1 MTTTLLDRLP
11 QDVTT
16 VLSLAP
22 GVAGLPALGP
32 SREPGGASVTEQVMG
47 ALGKGTLVES
57 SGAVGIAVWIG
68 EIEADSAETNLPTPV
83 LDGRLRVTVLE
94 NMLLNRTGRTVLE
107 VAVAVAGAL
116 HHWTPGENIALIPDR
131 PFFVPTAV
139 GDADTMLPD
148 PDIRGYELTWRLPS
162 LGLETAART
171 RGPSASYNEET
182 GFLTLTCDDVSA
194 AIWFT
199 TDDQGGVPA
208 LPAPGEPQANFY
220 TAPVAVA
227 AGTTVRAAAYAD
239 GCQPSQVLMLMI

>member
-1 MTTTLLDRLP
+1 MTTLLDRLP
-11 QDVTT
+11 HDVTT
-16 VLSLAP
+16 LLSLAP
-22 GVAGLPALGP
+22 GVAGLPVLGP
-32 SREPGGASVTEQVMG
+32 SREPGGVSVSEQVMG

-57 SGAVGIAVWIG
+57 AGAVGIAIWIG
-68 EIEADSAETNLPTPV
+68 EMEADSAETNLPTPV

-116 HHWTPGENIALIPDR
+116 HHWTPGENIALIPHR
-131 PFFVPTAV
+131 PFFVPTGV

-171 RGPSASYNEET
+171 PPPRATYNEET
-182 GFLTLTCDDVSA
+182 GFLTLTCTEA
-194 AIWFT
+194 EAGIWYT

-227 AGTTVRAAAYAD
+227 AGTTVRVATYLD
-239 GCQPSQVLMLMI
+239 SCQPSQVLMMTI